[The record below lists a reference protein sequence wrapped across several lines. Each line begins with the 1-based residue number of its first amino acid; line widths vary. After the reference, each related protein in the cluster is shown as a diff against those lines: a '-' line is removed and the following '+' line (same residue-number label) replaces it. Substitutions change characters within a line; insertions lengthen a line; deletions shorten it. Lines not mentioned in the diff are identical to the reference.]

1 METKVLA
8 QEEIQSLKNLQNNQ
22 NLLITS
28 LGNLEYQI
36 ELLTLQRQNIKNEI
50 KNQIEEETKIS
61 KELNE
66 KYGEGSIDL
75 EKGEFTSIP

>member
-36 ELLTLQRQNIKNEI
+36 ELLTLQRQSIKNEI
-50 KNQIEEETKIS
+50 KRQIEEETKIS

-75 EKGEFTSIP
+75 EKGEFTSIL

>member
-1 METKVLA
+1 METKVLT
-8 QEEIQSLKNLQNNQ
+8 QEEIQLLKNLQNNQ
-22 NLLITS
+22 NLLVTS

-50 KNQIEEETKIS
+50 RNQIEEETKIS

-75 EKGEFTSIP
+75 EKGEFTSIS

>member
-1 METKVLA
+1 METKVLT
-8 QEEIQSLKNLQNNQ
+8 QEEIQLLKNLQSNQ

-36 ELLTLQRQNIKNEI
+36 ELLTLQRQSIKNEI
-50 KNQIEEETKIS
+50 KNQIEEETRLS

-75 EKGEFTSIP
+75 EKGEFTPIL